1 MTRRPSNKRAWLA
14 YLNSRRPR
22 GDTLKAKLAKASQ
35 DTERR
40 PEPSL
45 ARVAWLDLP
54 WRELLSDLDAAIAA
68 ARRGGRS

>member
-1 MTRRPSNKRAWLA
+1 MTRRPSYKNRRAWLA

-40 PEPSL
+40 PKPDL
-45 ARVAWLDLP
+45 AQVAWLDLP
-54 WRELLSDLDAAIAA
+54 WRDSYLDAAIAA